1 MKFNKN
7 IAIKAFAFLWCI
19 LSLMLLTNNAVFI
32 HIHKLPDGNIII
44 HAHPYNKAEN
54 TSSDTQHQ
62 HTDFELFILQQ
73 LQTLLVLSFIA
84 FALFKIFF
92 FLKKELYFANRLTHL
107 FFRLNLSRAPPVLI
121 H

>member
-1 MKFNKN
+1 MKLNKN

-19 LSLMLLTNNAVFI
+19 LSIMLLTNNAVFI
-32 HIHKLPDGNIII
+32 HIHKLPDGDIII

-54 TSSDTQHQ
+54 TSSQTQHH

-73 LQTLLVLSFIA
+73 LQTLFVLSIVGI
-84 FALFKIFF
+84 ALFKIFF
-92 FLKKELYFANRLTHL
+92 YLKKETYSSPQVNQI
-107 FFRLNLSRAPPVLI
+107 FFRLSLSRAPPVLI